1 MLKKIILVGCTTQ
14 KNKLV
19 NGQSMMFQLL
29 VDKLQE
35 RKVHTV
41 VVDFGKSLDVDYAS
55 KRVSG
60 QFSYTKLADNFIL
73 SLRYLYVLL
82 VNRRAPVY
90 INTSQSKVGFIRD
103 YIFIHLAKLLGHKVV
118 AHQFG
123 SNYGE
128 FYNSQSKSFRK
139 KISHTLAAVDR
150 IIVEGDYTK
159 KQFDFLS
166 DYQDRVL
173 SVPNGLPQE
182 VKSNLVHLK
191 KITTQ
196 EPVKIIYLSNLIESK
211 GYWDVLKAVDI
222 LVNKDKRDVQ
232 SVFAGKFLEGVDDK
246 SYPSAEKA
254 REAFF
259 TFIENNHL
267 QNNVIHYEGL
277 YNDEKAKAF
286 SDAHFFVL
294 PSYYIN
300 EGQPVSV
307 LEALAYGC
315 VPVVTRYRLIPDM
328 VNEENGVFVS
338 PQSPSEIADAIKA
351 LIDNPGEYNK
361 RSGNGI
367 QYYLNNFTADR
378 YIERI
383 LKLLPG
389 QFKE

>member
-14 KNKLV
+14 NNKLV

-35 RKVHTV
+35 KNVDTV
-41 VVDFGKSLDVDYAS
+41 VVDFGKSLDVDFAS

-73 SLRYLYVLL
+73 TFRYIYVLL
-82 VNRRAPVY
+82 RHFRTPVY
-90 INTSQSKVGFIRD
+90 INTSQSKVGFVRD
-103 YIFIHLAKLLGHKVV
+103 YIFIHLARLFGHRIV

-128 FYNSQSKSFRK
+128 FYNSQSRSFRQR
-139 KISHTLAAVDR
+139 IVHTLSIVNR

-159 KQFDFLS
+159 KQFDFLPN
-166 DYQDRVL
+166 YQDKVL
-173 SVPNGLPQE
+173 SIPNGLPQE
-182 VKSNLVHLK
+182 IKSNLVK
-191 KITTQ
+191 PKVISSQ

-211 GYWDVLKAVDI
+211 GYWDVLKALEI
-222 LVNKDKRDVQ
+222 LVNKEKRNVQ
-232 SVFAGKFLEGVDDK
+232 AVFAGKFLEGVDDK
-246 SYPSAEKA
+246 TYPSAEKA

-259 TFIENNHL
+259 AFIKNNNL
-267 QNNVIHYEGL
+267 QNNVTYYEGL
-277 YNDEKAKAF
+277 YNDEKANAF
-286 SDAHFFVL
+286 AEAHFFVL

-328 VNEENGVFVS
+328 VNEENGLFVGPRS
-338 PQSPSEIADAIKA
+338 PHEIAAAVKQMIDRPSEYHN
-351 LIDNPGEYNK
+351 L
-361 RSGNGI
+361 SGHGI
-367 QYYLNNFTADR
+367 RYYLDNFTADR
-378 YIERI
+378 YIDRL
-383 LKLLPG
+383 LKIF
-389 QFKE
+389 Q